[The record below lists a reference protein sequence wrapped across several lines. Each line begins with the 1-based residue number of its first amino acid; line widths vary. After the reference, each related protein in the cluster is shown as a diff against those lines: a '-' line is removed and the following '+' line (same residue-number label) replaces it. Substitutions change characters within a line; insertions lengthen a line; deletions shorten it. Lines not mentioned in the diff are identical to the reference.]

1 MMLLH
6 FQSLTVTFL
15 NLPLECMKIIPEN
28 EWTILQRLGNSQKII
43 SNFKSLAFLC
53 EVPQISL
60 LRNLKIF
67 W

>member
-1 MMLLH
+1 
-6 FQSLTVTFL
+6 
-15 NLPLECMKIIPEN
+15 MKIIPEN

-43 SNFKSLAFLC
+43 SNFKSLFFLC

>member
-6 FQSLTVTFL
+6 FQSLIVTFL

-43 SNFKSLAFLC
+43 SNFKSLSF
-53 EVPQISL
+53 
-60 LRNLKIF
+60 
-67 W
+67 